1 MKTDA
6 KWLQDKVD
14 WFRNRVVIHPEG
26 YERDGFHMRGLKS
39 KARGTVRTF
48 ARARKEVKG
57 VMKEV
62 DQESQTLEA
71 IVERLCQYVERVID
85 VLDNNCEASF
95 CTTAP
100 VRGRSESTNRLSASA
115 LDALCDCVLRGR
127 LALRPDRQ

>member
-1 MKTDA
+1 M
-6 KWLQDKVD
+6 
-14 WFRNRVVIHPEG
+14 VIHPEG
-26 YERDGFHMRGLKS
+26 YERDGFHIRGLKS

-85 VLDNNCEASF
+85 VLDNNCEASVLYDR
-95 CTTAP
+95 T
-100 VRGRSESTNRLSASA
+100 VRGRSESTYRLSASA
-115 LDALCDCVLRGR
+115 LDTLCDGVLRGR
-127 LALRPDRQ
+127 SLCGTIVSNPSATEQD